1 MSESE
6 HLTTPARR
14 RLITW
19 RGLTKLV
26 LWLGLVA
33 LFGYVGSLLFL
44 GAGLLFGYSGTPIV
58 LRILPLAGL
67 LLFIGI
73 CIRASRRQ
81 ITGRGL
87 TELALWLV
95 ALLLCVGTL
104 LFLGVGVLFDDSG
117 LPTLPIVTKILAL
130 PVVLLLLIGIC
141 IRKSRR
147 LATQRPRLA
156 FWLVAAPILLV
167 IGGAGIVGYV
177 LYAS

>member
-1 MSESE
+1 MSEFE

-44 GAGLLFGYSGTPIV
+44 GAGLLFGYSGTPIA

-73 CIRASRRQ
+73 CVRASRRQ

-104 LFLGVGVLFDDSG
+104 LF
-117 LPTLPIVTKILAL
+117 
-130 PVVLLLLIGIC
+130 
-141 IRKSRR
+141 
-147 LATQRPRLA
+147 
-156 FWLVAAPILLV
+156 
-167 IGGAGIVGYV
+167 
-177 LYAS
+177 